1 MHTGEAIVVTCRLE
15 SSVKYKNYSQSLKN
29 TIERKYPP
37 HGVMKVLKI
46 LFILLFQVGL
56 RRRTYTVLSG
66 SVLAVWQRVE
76 TQLAARVSS
85 NNRMQVI
92 RLKTS
97 DGNKIVGI
105 LVPKVCV
112 ESLITDL
119 KRDAE
124 KVEEKTFTH

>member
-1 MHTGEAIVVTCRLE
+1 M
-15 SSVKYKNYSQSLKN
+15 
-29 TIERKYPP
+29 
-37 HGVMKVLKI
+37 
-46 LFILLFQVGL
+46 

-76 TQLAARVSS
+76 NQLSSRLSS

-112 ESLITDL
+112 EGLIADL

-124 KVEEKTFTH
+124 KVEEKTFNR

>member
-1 MHTGEAIVVTCRLE
+1 M
-15 SSVKYKNYSQSLKN
+15 
-29 TIERKYPP
+29 
-37 HGVMKVLKI
+37 
-46 LFILLFQVGL
+46 FQVGL
-56 RRRTYTVLSG
+56 RKRTYTVLSG

-76 TQLAARVSS
+76 NQLSARLSS

-105 LVPKVCV
+105 LVPKLCV
-112 ESLITDL
+112 ESLIADL

-124 KVEEKTFTH
+124 KVEEKTFNP

>member
-1 MHTGEAIVVTCRLE
+1 M
-15 SSVKYKNYSQSLKN
+15 N
-29 TIERKYPP
+29 TKFY
-37 HGVMKVLKI
+37 V
-46 LFILLFQVGL
+46 LFQVGL

-76 TQLAARVSS
+76 NQLSARVSS

-112 ESLITDL
+112 DGLIAEL

-124 KVEEKTFTH
+124 KVEEKIFNR

>member
-1 MHTGEAIVVTCRLE
+1 
-15 SSVKYKNYSQSLKN
+15 
-29 TIERKYPP
+29 
-37 HGVMKVLKI
+37 MKI
-46 LFILLFQVGL
+46 YFDLFQVGL

-76 TQLAARVSS
+76 NQLSARLSS
-85 NNRMQVI
+85 NSRMQVI

-112 ESLITDL
+112 ENLIAEL

-124 KVEEKTFTH
+124 KVEEKIFNR

>member
-1 MHTGEAIVVTCRLE
+1 M
-15 SSVKYKNYSQSLKN
+15 
-29 TIERKYPP
+29 
-37 HGVMKVLKI
+37 
-46 LFILLFQVGL
+46 

-76 TQLAARVSS
+76 NQLSARLSS

-92 RLKTS
+92 RLKTC

-112 ESLITDL
+112 DSLIADL

-124 KVEEKTFTH
+124 KVEEKTFNR

>member
-1 MHTGEAIVVTCRLE
+1 M
-15 SSVKYKNYSQSLKN
+15 
-29 TIERKYPP
+29 
-37 HGVMKVLKI
+37 
-46 LFILLFQVGL
+46 

-76 TQLAARVSS
+76 TQLAGRVAS

-112 ESLITDL
+112 DSLIADL

>member
-1 MHTGEAIVVTCRLE
+1 M
-15 SSVKYKNYSQSLKN
+15 
-29 TIERKYPP
+29 
-37 HGVMKVLKI
+37 
-46 LFILLFQVGL
+46 
-56 RRRTYTVLSG
+56 
-66 SVLAVWQRVE
+66 LAVWQRVE
-76 TQLAARVSS
+76 NQLAARVSS

-112 ESLITDL
+112 DSLIADL

>member
-1 MHTGEAIVVTCRLE
+1 M
-15 SSVKYKNYSQSLKN
+15 
-29 TIERKYPP
+29 
-37 HGVMKVLKI
+37 
-46 LFILLFQVGL
+46 FQVGL

-105 LVPKVCV
+105 LVPKMCV
-112 ESLITDL
+112 DSLIADL

>member
-1 MHTGEAIVVTCRLE
+1 M
-15 SSVKYKNYSQSLKN
+15 
-29 TIERKYPP
+29 
-37 HGVMKVLKI
+37 
-46 LFILLFQVGL
+46 FQVGL
-56 RRRTYTVLSG
+56 RKRTYTVLSG

-76 TQLAARVSS
+76 NQLSARLSS

-105 LVPKVCV
+105 LVPKLCA
-112 ESLITDL
+112 ESLIADL

-124 KVEEKTFTH
+124 KVEEKTFN

>member
-1 MHTGEAIVVTCRLE
+1 M
-15 SSVKYKNYSQSLKN
+15 
-29 TIERKYPP
+29 
-37 HGVMKVLKI
+37 
-46 LFILLFQVGL
+46 

-76 TQLAARVSS
+76 NQLSARLSS

-105 LVPKVCV
+105 LVPKMCV
-112 ESLITDL
+112 DSLIADL

-124 KVEEKTFTH
+124 KVEEKTFNH

>member
-1 MHTGEAIVVTCRLE
+1 M
-15 SSVKYKNYSQSLKN
+15 
-29 TIERKYPP
+29 
-37 HGVMKVLKI
+37 
-46 LFILLFQVGL
+46 FQVGL
-56 RRRTYTVLSG
+56 RKRTYTVLSG

-76 TQLAARVSS
+76 NQLSARVSS

-105 LVPKVCV
+105 LVPKLCV
-112 ESLITDL
+112 ESLIDDL

-124 KVEEKTFTH
+124 KVEEKTFNP